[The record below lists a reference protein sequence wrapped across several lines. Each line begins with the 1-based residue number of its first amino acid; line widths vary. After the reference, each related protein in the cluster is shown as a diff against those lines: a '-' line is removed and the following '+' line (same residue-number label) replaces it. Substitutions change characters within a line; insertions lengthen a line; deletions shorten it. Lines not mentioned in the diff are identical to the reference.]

1 MTYRL
6 EENDDGFVVHYLNAK
21 GVCVWSEF
29 YADRADVWT
38 AYGDE
43 IGAGQFIF

>member
-6 EENDDGFVVHYLNAK
+6 EENDDGFVVHYINAA
-21 GVCVWSEF
+21 GACVWSEF
-29 YADRADVWT
+29 YAARDDINA

-43 IGAGQFIF
+43 IAAGQFIF